1 METKSGWQKTYL
13 WIPNELKNN
22 LIELAKEINANQ
34 SKMKKCIFSYR
45 PTFIYLHLCD
55 CIEDI
60 TNENFEFLAESDAN
74 SSGTTEYKI
83 IEDGK
88 VVFEY
93 TIPVKHPEEEDLDL
107 DELEGKILVR
117 EINVYNHQEIDA
129 YYDEDESLE
138 PASVY
143 FGLAY
148 NFDGVH
154 FGDDEED
161 ESCLELQ
168 EYIPED
174 DEEEERFFE
183 YYQIIDGE
191 PVRIEL

>member
-1 METKSGWQKTYL
+1 
-13 WIPNELKNN
+13 
-22 LIELAKEINANQ
+22 
-34 SKMKKCIFSYR
+34 MKKCIFSYR

-55 CIEDI
+55 SIEDI

-93 TIPVKHPEEEDLDL
+93 SIPVNHPEEEDLDL

-129 YYDEDESLE
+129 YFDEEESLE

-148 NFDGVH
+148 DFDGVH
-154 FGDDEED
+154 FGDDEEIA
-161 ESCLELQ
+161 SCLELQ

-174 DEEEERFFE
+174 DEEVERYFE
-183 YYQIIDGE
+183 YYQIIEGE
-191 PVRIEL
+191 PVRLEF